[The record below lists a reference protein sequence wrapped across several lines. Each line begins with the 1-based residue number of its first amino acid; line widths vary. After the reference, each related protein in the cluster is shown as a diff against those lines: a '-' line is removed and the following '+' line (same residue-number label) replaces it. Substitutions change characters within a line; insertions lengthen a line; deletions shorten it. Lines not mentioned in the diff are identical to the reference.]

1 MGCSR
6 VERLDASGIHHAC
19 LRLPGSLIR
28 SRLDLQ
34 ASPVNTSTQHHT
46 PAISFPVERLE
57 TLAHRIREMAGL
69 SPGKVVTLT
78 DGRQGTVRFVG
89 ATQFAAGDWVGIE
102 LDDAT
107 GKNDGAVQGERYFD
121 CEPGYG
127 MFVRPPAIT
136 AVIDRPAPESRPAA
150 KGPGNTP
157 SRGRAQTGIATG
169 SMGLKKP
176 GTLQPSEI
184 KRHSAQAASPSPAP
198 KLASRTSLRVC
209 TVVDDNPEFANM
221 TWGSLLRNRQRSH
234 FREHPQP
241 ALPSAAP
248 RDSLQ
253 YPPNLAHL

>member
-1 MGCSR
+1 
-6 VERLDASGIHHAC
+6 
-19 LRLPGSLIR
+19 
-28 SRLDLQ
+28 
-34 ASPVNTSTQHHT
+34 
-46 PAISFPVERLE
+46 
-57 TLAHRIREMAGL
+57 MAYL

-136 AVIDRPAPESRPAA
+136 AVIDRPARESRPAA

-157 SRGRAQTGIATG
+157 SRGRAQTGIAAG
-169 SMGLKKP
+169 GMGLKKP
-176 GTLQPSEI
+176 GTLQSSEL

-209 TVVDDNPEFANM
+209 IVVVNNQELADL
-221 TWGSLLRNRQRSH
+221 TCCSLLRNRQRNR

-241 ALPSAAP
+241 ARPSAAP
-248 RDSLQ
+248 RGNLQ
-253 YPPNLAHL
+253 